1 MTSSYESQ
9 VSGFFVEVRS
19 ILCAE
24 SVDFIGSRK
33 SEQRRRRAPSRS
45 TRRRV
50 NTTQIQLSNL
60 FIVSVNL
67 RIKYHIIRGD
77 VTQLVNTAY

>member
-1 MTSSYESQ
+1 MTSSHEGQ

-33 SEQRRRRAPSRS
+33 SEKRLLKGAVKVYKAKGKYYTNS
-45 TRRRV
+45 TSSLIGV
-50 NTTQIQLSNL
+50 KISEL
-60 FIVSVNL
+60 
-67 RIKYHIIRGD
+67 KYHIIRGD